1 MSWNDI
7 LIYVVNVAVK
17 AVVTF
22 AIPCLFAMW
31 NKKIKNDHARK
42 LILKGEEFVLKSI
55 DMVQQTFVDS
65 LKAEGKFDADAQKEA
80 YKLCYNRWMAM
91 ASDDVKAAI
100 LEEVG
105 DLDAWLDT
113 MIEAGIAEKKQGVYT
128 LTEIE

>member
-1 MSWNDI
+1 MTWNDI

-80 YKLCYNRWMAM
+80 YKLCYNRWMTM